1 MKWMSSPGDRDSQ
14 GQGQSIQAEGGGPAV
29 IKAKVLE
36 ILLLCHSWE
45 RISLRALVSPR
56 TEDSGNKSHCW
67 CSRCALA
74 MCLSLMTSLSH
85 QSVLSGGQRWSGNA
99 LPGSHDQEL
108 TAGLHKH

>member
-45 RISLRALVSPR
+45 RISLGP
-56 TEDSGNKSHCW
+56 W
-67 CSRCALA
+67 CPQELKTVV
-74 MCLSLMTSLSH
+74 TSLTVGAH
-85 QSVLSGGQRWSGNA
+85 GVPWLCA
-99 LPGSHDQEL
+99 YP
-108 TAGLHKH
+108 